1 MLASL
6 VQVGKWSVED
16 LLKGHQIQWIFCSS
30 FQKAT
35 GSGGAFGALK
45 SLAFSLL
52 DQWLFSAKK
61 EGLKAA
67 ATGPGPGTGVA
78 EENRSNNET
87 LEVHPMRYLFLL
99 GLLPTTFG
107 SLYSLG

>member
-1 MLASL
+1 MRA
-6 VQVGKWSVED
+6 
-16 LLKGHQIQWIFCSS
+16 HQIQWTFCSS
-30 FQKAT
+30 FQTGST
-35 GSGGAFGALK
+35 GSGGAFSALK

-61 EGLKAA
+61 EGLR
-67 ATGPGPGTGVA
+67 GLNDGGGVA